1 MCVFFSR
8 LCFFCVSARLQRL
21 SAYPPAGLPA
31 GQPDQL
37 NHVPPPLNKPSESNK
52 VCYCWPLLW
61 RPPPPKTHSAYSAF
75 EICSSF
81 CKILP
86 IHSYGDIFNQCI
98 QQFHSKSPQ
107 LSAFIFFTNTH
118 FLVKILIQTA
128 SSVCLITCD
137 LPDTCVAYSIFAWI
151 TVRWLIRGFIKI
163 CQLQAL

>member
-1 MCVFFSR
+1 MCFSPDCVFSVY
-8 LCFFCVSARLQRL
+8 LLDSSASLPIHL
-21 SAYPPAGLPA
+21 LVCLPA
-31 GQPDQL
+31 SLTSSITSPHL
-37 NHVPPPLNKPSESNK
+37 STNPLSQIKS
-52 VCYCWPLLW
+52 VTVDHCFGA
-61 RPPPPKTHSAYSAF
+61 PPPPKTHSAYSAF

-107 LSAFIFFTNTH
+107 LSAFIFFTNTD

-137 LPDTCVAYSIFAWI
+137 LPDTCVAYSIFA
-151 TVRWLIRGFIKI
+151 
-163 CQLQAL
+163 